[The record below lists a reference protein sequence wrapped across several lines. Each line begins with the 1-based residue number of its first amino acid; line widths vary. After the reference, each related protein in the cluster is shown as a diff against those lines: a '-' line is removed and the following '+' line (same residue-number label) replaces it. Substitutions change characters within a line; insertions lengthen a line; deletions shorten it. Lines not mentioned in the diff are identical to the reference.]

1 MKWYLGGSKARGIL
15 GEDALGDTEKDPG
28 FRDWHRDHHC
38 HTRRESQTPRQKSF
52 ISRGI

>member
-1 MKWYLGGSKARGIL
+1 MKWYLGAARPEASWGRVL
-15 GEDALGDTEKDPG
+15 WVTQKDPG